1 MLIFINQGSV
11 EPAGGPAAYAGEVG
25 AGQRPTRD
33 SQFAYYGVLRLV
45 AWLRALAHCRALST
59 RVPLPVAVSLRAC
72 GSMHEAPG
80 PT

>member
-1 MLIFINQGSV
+1 MLIFIDQGSV

-45 AWLRALAHCRALST
+45 AWLRALAHCRELLAPES
-59 RVPLPVAVSLRAC
+59 PCQWQCPC
-72 GSMHEAPG
+72 GSMHEAP
-80 PT
+80 T

>member
-1 MLIFINQGSV
+1 MLIFIDQGSV

-45 AWLRALAHCRALST
+45 AWHSST
-59 RVPLPVAVSLRAC
+59 VVP
-72 GSMHEAPG
+72 GSS
-80 PT
+80 TL